1 MAVMQ
6 WTEMMSVGV
15 PELDGDHRQLIRVI
29 NQLGASYD
37 DEARRTSVRQSLFAL
52 RRYAEFHFAR
62 EEKVMAVCGYPGIE
76 EHRVEH
82 RDFVTR
88 IQDLNRR
95 FDDDPD
101 RATEVVNETLMT
113 FLKDWLNHHILIED
127 KAYQPFAVGNR
138 EAREAA
144 KAFKAAEVWW
154 SS

>member
-6 WTEMMSVGV
+6 WTEKMSVGV

-37 DEARRTSVRQSLFAL
+37 DESRRNSVRQSLFAL

-62 EEKVMAVCGYPGIE
+62 EEKVMTVCGYPGIE

-88 IQDLNRR
+88 IQDLGVEPFLIGAAVTLEGGGS
-95 FDDDPD
+95 FDTQGDDRCCQRCIAP
-101 RATEVVNETLMT
+101 AL
-113 FLKDWLNHHILIED
+113 L
-127 KAYQPFAVGNR
+127 YVGNKR
-138 EAREAA
+138 TINLHLIHWQTL
-144 KAFKAAEVWW
+144 EVTQR
-154 SS
+154 

>member
-6 WTEMMSVGV
+6 WTEKMSVGI

-37 DEARRTSVRQSLFAL
+37 DEARRSAVRQSLFAL

-62 EEKVMAVCGYPGIE
+62 EEKVMAVCRYPGLE
-76 EHRVEH
+76 EHKAEH
-82 RDFVTR
+82 CDFVAR

-95 FDDDPD
+95 FDEDPK
-101 RATEVVNETLMT
+101 RTAEVVNDALLA

-127 KAYQPFAVGNR
+127 KAYQPFAEGDR

-144 KAFKAAEVWW
+144 KSFKAAEVWW